1 MSHETELYPWTAKGL
16 INLKNRFSLNMVAKE
31 DKTFFEFNYE
41 YTDFAKVCFV
51 KLNLIGLFL
60 SWDEGLRL
68 LLSEMIC
75 CNTMSL

>member
-1 MSHETELYPWTAKGL
+1 MAT
-16 INLKNRFSLNMVAKE
+16 KE

-60 SWDEGLRL
+60 S
-68 LLSEMIC
+68 
-75 CNTMSL
+75 